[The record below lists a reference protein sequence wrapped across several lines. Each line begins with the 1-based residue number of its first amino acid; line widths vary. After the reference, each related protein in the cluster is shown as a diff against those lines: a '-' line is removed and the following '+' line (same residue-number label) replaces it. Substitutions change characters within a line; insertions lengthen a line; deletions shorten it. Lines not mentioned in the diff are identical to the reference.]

1 MEPETAARAF
11 EIAPWWWVAF
21 AILLA
26 AIEMLTVSTVLIWSA
41 LAALVTALVSMIW
54 PGLGLTAQIAL
65 FAIASIA
72 LIFAGRAAVSRF
84 GNGGEAGS
92 TLNRRSAALVG
103 REAEVIAFAFH
114 EGQVSV
120 DGVPWPARLDS
131 TTQRTPAP
139 GDRVRITGADG
150 VVVWVKAL

>member
-1 MEPETAARAF
+1 MEAEVATGAF
-11 EIAPWWWVAF
+11 EIAPWWWVAL

-41 LAALVTALVSMIW
+41 LAALLTAIVSMIW
-54 PGLGLTAQIAL
+54 PGQGLTAQIAL
-65 FAIASIA
+65 FAVASIA
-72 LIFAGRAAVSRF
+72 FIFAGRALVARF
-84 GNGGEAGS
+84 GNGGEAAS
-92 TLNRRSAALVG
+92 TLNRRTAALVG
-103 REAEVIAFAFH
+103 REAEVISFAFH

-131 TTQRTPAP
+131 TTQRTPQP

-150 VVVWVKAL
+150 VVVWVKGL

>member
-1 MEPETAARAF
+1 MEAEAATSAF
-11 EIAPWWWVAF
+11 EIGPWWWIAA

-26 AIEMLTVSTVLIWSA
+26 AAEMLTASTVLIWSA
-41 LAALVTALVSMIW
+41 LAALVTAIVVWIW
-54 PGLGLTAQIAL
+54 PGQGLAAQVAF
-65 FAIASIA
+65 FAIVSIA
-72 LIFAGRAAVSRF
+72 CVLIGRTMIGRF
-84 GNGGEAGS
+84 GNRGDAAA

-103 REAEVIAFAFH
+103 REAEVIAFTFH

-131 TTQRTPAP
+131 TTQRTPKP

-150 VVVWVKAL
+150 VVVWVKGL